1 MLQRRVARMGDDI
14 TYIYGGREEVGS
26 PLRDGV
32 APHSLY
38 FTLNSHVSRAATARC
53 ARRFTVLL
61 NLLHL
66 RSAV

>member
-1 MLQRRVARMGDDI
+1 MDDDI

-38 FTLNSHVSRAATARC
+38 FTLNSHVSRAAMARC
-53 ARRFTVLL
+53 ARRFTVVL
-61 NLLHL
+61 NL
-66 RSAV
+66 RE